1 MLMMLAVDPLLRE
14 DGLMRPFDVGMTLPD
29 ALLSDFM
36 ASEEAS
42 AGENLLIDL
51 IESEIFVVTTF
62 EAFCGEIGRES
73 FLKTC
78 LILLPPFW

>member
-1 MLMMLAVDPLLRE
+1 MLMMLAVDPLLRL
-14 DGLMRPFDVGMTLPD
+14 DGLMRPLDLALTLPD

-36 ASEEAS
+36 ASEDAS